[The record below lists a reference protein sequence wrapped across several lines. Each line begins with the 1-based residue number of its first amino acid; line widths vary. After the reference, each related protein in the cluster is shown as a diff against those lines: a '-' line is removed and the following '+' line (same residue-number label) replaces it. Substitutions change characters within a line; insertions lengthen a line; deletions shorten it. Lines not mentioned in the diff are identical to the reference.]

1 MKLSQFWKH
10 AILLLSVLT
19 FSPLVLAASD
29 DDEAEK
35 KCFKPKFRDFSP
47 ADKSEV
53 APKSA
58 ISFHINHLADPL
70 HVKASAKKIPMKVE
84 VVDKKTFFYVK
95 ATLPDE
101 LTEGYARIH
110 VEAKASEGECIGE
123 DGWLLKIN
131 SGAPEKTANASPEK
145 ITP

>member
-1 MKLSQFWKH
+1 MKLSQFWKN
-10 AILLLSVLT
+10 AILLLTVLT
-19 FSPLVLAASD
+19 FTPIAFAASD
-29 DDEAEK
+29 DDESEK

-53 APKSA
+53 APKST

-84 VVDKKTFFYVK
+84 VVDKKNFFHVK

>member
-1 MKLSQFWKH
+1 
-10 AILLLSVLT
+10 
-19 FSPLVLAASD
+19 
-29 DDEAEK
+29 
-35 KCFKPKFRDFSP
+35 
-47 ADKSEV
+47 
-53 APKSA
+53 
-58 ISFHINHLADPL
+58 
-70 HVKASAKKIPMKVE
+70 MKVE

-131 SGAPEKTANASPEK
+131 SGAPEKTAKASPEK